1 MQQELKEQIEALLK
15 KERERLLSRK
25 EAAEILG
32 ITPETLAA
40 WKCLQRYD
48 LPVVMVGR
56 LPKYR
61 LSDLQNF
68 IERNTIYKEKI

>member
-1 MQQELKEQIEALLK
+1 MEQTFKEQIEALIHK
-15 KERERLLSRK
+15 RQQKLLSRK
-25 EAAEILG
+25 EAAEMLG

-56 LPKYR
+56 CPRYR
-61 LSDLQNF
+61 LSDIESF
-68 IERNTIYKEKI
+68 IERNTIR